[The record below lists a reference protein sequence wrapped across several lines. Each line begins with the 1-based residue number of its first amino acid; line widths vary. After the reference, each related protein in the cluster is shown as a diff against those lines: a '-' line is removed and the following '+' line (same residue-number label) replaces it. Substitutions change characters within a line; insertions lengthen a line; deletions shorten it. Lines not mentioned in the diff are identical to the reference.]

1 MRLVKKLGAVMAMS
15 AVCLTMVAP
24 TTASASTATESCAHS
39 FIKQNPSTTYETF
52 QHGYYVGL
60 DEDGREIWNNCVIN
74 RKTYT
79 YEERCRKCGIVE
91 THTEI
96 TDTHSHCGL

>member
-39 FIKQNPSTTYETF
+39 FIKQNPSTTYSF
-52 QHGYYVGL
+52 L
-60 DEDGREIWNNCVIN
+60 PDN
-74 RKTYT
+74 
-79 YEERCRKCGIVE
+79 
-91 THTEI
+91 
-96 TDTHSHCGL
+96 SF